1 MANPSNAFD
10 PNLFDGVADET
21 VAPGGHLKV
30 RLDVMSDHEV
40 YLSASNS
47 LGGIFVVT
55 NTPLA
60 KGAPLT
66 LDVTLPWG
74 ETLSIEGQVAWVRR
88 PSKTS
93 LRVRTGMGVD
103 FVELH
108 DHQRMLLDRA
118 LLLRSPVPI
127 PSDAESAFEM

>member
-1 MANPSNAFD
+1 MSE
-10 PNLFDGVADET
+10 LFDGVHDET
-21 VAPGGHLKV
+21 ASPGGHLKL

-40 YLSASNS
+40 YLSASQS

-55 NTPLA
+55 GSPLS
-60 KGAPLT
+60 KGSPLT

-88 PSKTS
+88 PSKNS

-103 FVELH
+103 FVELD
-108 DHQRMLLDRA
+108 DHQRVLLDRA
-118 LLLRSPVPI
+118 LILRAPI
-127 PSDAESAFEM
+127 AIPADAESAFEM

>member
-1 MANPSNAFD
+1 MAE
-10 PNLFDGVADET
+10 LFEGIQDET
-21 VAPGGHLKV
+21 AAPGGHLKV

-40 YLSASNS
+40 YLSASKS

-55 NTPLA
+55 GSPLA

-88 PSKTS
+88 PSKNS

-103 FVELH
+103 FIELD
-108 DHQRMLLDRA
+108 DHQRVLLDRA
-118 LLLRSPVPI
+118 LLLRSPIAI
-127 PSDAESAFEM
+127 PADAESAFEI